1 MLLLDDEDEEEESP
15 IPNRHGQDSRHNN
28 SKFKMEMEDNKTT
41 IEEENTKYSS
51 YDATINKLK
60 H

>member
-1 MLLLDDEDEEEESP
+1 
-15 IPNRHGQDSRHNN
+15 
-28 SKFKMEMEDNKTT
+28 MEMEDNKTT